1 MVSAGVAG
9 NLTNDLN
16 DERAGLFFR
25 FWIRVNGRAKIWKWA
40 VCTAEGQL
48 VMKGVEGA
56 RPAAVYQAN
65 RALFLLL
72 SSAPYR
78 QPT

>member
-1 MVSAGVAG
+1 MEEPDYFSVFEV
-9 NLTNDLN
+9 
-16 DERAGLFFR
+16 
-25 FWIRVNGRAKIWKWA
+25 RVNGRGKIWKWA

-78 QPT
+78 LPSQHKRFYAGPI